1 MRGGVNVVGGEEV
14 GDPAPFTLLLG
25 FYGLSRNL
33 SRPLVRMLWEC
44 ICVKIY
50 QEDPEF
56 WPLLVISGS
65 VVHQIECSSVI
76 TAGLTIRG
84 ERS

>member
-1 MRGGVNVVGGEEV
+1 MWLGGEEV

-25 FYGLSRNL
+25 FYGLSRNP
-33 SRPLVRMLWEC
+33 SRPPVRMLWEC

-56 WPLLVISGS
+56 WPLLVISES

-76 TAGLTIRG
+76 TAGSTIRS

>member
-1 MRGGVNVVGGEEV
+1 MWEWGEEV
-14 GDPAPFTLLLG
+14 GDPARFTLLLG
-25 FYGLSRNL
+25 FYGLSRNP
-33 SRPLVRMLWEC
+33 RPLVRMLWER

-56 WPLLVISGS
+56 WPLLLISGS

-76 TAGLTIRG
+76 TAGSTIRG

>member
-14 GDPAPFTLLLG
+14 GDPALFTLLPG
-25 FYGLSRNL
+25 FYGLSRNP
-33 SRPLVRMLWEC
+33 RPLVQMLWER

-50 QEDPEF
+50 QEDSEF

-76 TAGLTIRG
+76 MAGLTIRG
-84 ERS
+84 EQS

>member
-14 GDPAPFTLLLG
+14 GDPALFTLLLG
-25 FYGLSRNL
+25 FYGLSRNP
-33 SRPLVRMLWEC
+33 RPLVRMLWER

-50 QEDPEF
+50 QEDSEF

-84 ERS
+84 EQS

>member
-1 MRGGVNVVGGEEV
+1 MQGGVNVGGGEEV

-25 FYGLSRNL
+25 FYGLSWNP
-33 SRPLVRMLWEC
+33 RPLVRMLWEC

-50 QEDPEF
+50 QEDPES
-56 WPLLVISGS
+56 WSLLVISGS
-65 VVHQIECSSVI
+65 TVHQIECSSVI

>member
-1 MRGGVNVVGGEEV
+1 MWEWGEEV
-14 GDPAPFTLLLG
+14 GDPARFTLLLG
-25 FYGLSRNL
+25 FYGLSRNP
-33 SRPLVRMLWEC
+33 RPLVRMLWEH

-65 VVHQIECSSVI
+65 IVHQIECFSVI
-76 TAGLTIRG
+76 TAGLTIGG
-84 ERS
+84 EWS